1 MKKSIYF
8 FAIAAFGLFST
19 SLMAQNS
26 TKTYVIDAG
35 HGGFDKGSNNGNIVE
50 SEYSLE
56 LAQKIQQLAK
66 KKNINVILTRDGNDN
81 LDLQARVD
89 KMHELNPELVISLHL
104 NNASDRDK
112 KGAEVFIKNDNTDAN
127 TEKIGTELAQLVSM
141 NSIENRGL
149 KKANFKI
156 LRDSKKPTFLIELGF
171 ASNPSDAE
179 TLKSAHHKN
188 QLAEKIVQFLENY
201 QAI

>member
-1 MKKSIYF
+1 MKKKLYL
-8 FAIAAFGLFST
+8 FAIASLFATST
-19 SLMAQNS
+19 MFAQTS
-26 TKTYVIDAG
+26 KTFVIDAG

-66 KKNINVILTRDGNDN
+66 KKNINVILTRDGNDF
-81 LDLQARVD
+81 LDLQSRVD
-89 KMHELNPELVISLHL
+89 KMHELNPELIISLHL
-104 NNASDRDK
+104 NNAMNNSL
-112 KGAEVFIKNDNTDAN
+112 KGAEVFIKKDNTDSH
-127 TEKIGTELAQLVSM
+127 TEKIGTELAQLVSI

-156 LRDSKKPTFLIELGF
+156 LRDSKVPTFLIELGF
-171 ASNPSDAE
+171 ASNPTDAE
-179 TLKSAHHKN
+179 TLKSAFHKN

-201 QAI
+201 QSI

>member
-1 MKKSIYF
+1 MKKKLYL
-8 FAIAAFGLFST
+8 FAIASLFATST
-19 SLMAQNS
+19 MFAQ
-26 TKTYVIDAG
+26 TAKTFVIDAG

-66 KKNINVILTRDGNDN
+66 KKNINVILTRDGNDF
-81 LDLQARVD
+81 LDLQSRVD
-89 KMHELNPELVISLHL
+89 KMHELNPELIISLHL
-104 NNASDRDK
+104 NNAMNNSL
-112 KGAEVFIKNDNTDAN
+112 KGAEVFIKKDNTDSH
-127 TEKIGTELAQLVSM
+127 TEKIGTELAQLVSI

-156 LRDSKKPTFLIELGF
+156 LRDSKVPTFLIELGF
-171 ASNPSDAE
+171 ASNPTDAE
-179 TLKSAHHKN
+179 TLKSAYHKN

-201 QAI
+201 QSI

>member
-1 MKKSIYF
+1 MRKCIYF
-8 FAIAAFGLFST
+8 IALAAFSLFST
-19 SLMAQNS
+19 NVMAQKT
-26 TKTYVIDAG
+26 TKTFVIDAG
-35 HGGFDKGSNNGNIVE
+35 HGGFDKGSNNGNIIE

-56 LAQKIQQLAK
+56 LAQKIQKLAK
-66 KKNINVILTRDGNDN
+66 KKNINVILTRDGNDH
-81 LDLQARVD
+81 LDLQSRVN

-104 NNASDRDK
+104 NSASDRGK
-112 KGAEVFIKNDNTDAN
+112 SGAEVFIKNDNVDTH
-127 TEKIGTELAQLVSM
+127 TEKIGTELAQLVSI

-156 LRDSKKPTFLIELGF
+156 LKDSKTPTFLIELGF
-171 ASNPSDAE
+171 ASNLTDAE
-179 TLKSAHHKN
+179 TLKSTHHKN

>member
-1 MKKSIYF
+1 MKKKLYL
-8 FAIAAFGLFST
+8 FAIASLFATST
-19 SLMAQNS
+19 MFAQ
-26 TKTYVIDAG
+26 TAKTFVIDAG
-35 HGGFDKGSNNGNIVE
+35 HGGFDNGSNNGNIVE

-66 KKNINVILTRDGNDN
+66 KKNINVILTRDGNDF
-81 LDLQARVD
+81 LDLQSRVD
-89 KMHELNPELVISLHL
+89 KMHELDPELVISLHL
-104 NNASDRDK
+104 NSASNK
-112 KGAEVFIKNDNTDAN
+112 ELKGAEVFINKDNTDAN
-127 TEKIGTELAQLVSM
+127 TEKIGAELAQLVSI

-171 ASNPSDAE
+171 ASNPTDAE
-179 TLKSAHHKN
+179 TLKSAYHKN

-201 QAI
+201 QSI

>member
-1 MKKSIYF
+1 MKKKLYL
-8 FAIAAFGLFST
+8 FAIASLFATST
-19 SLMAQNS
+19 MFAQ
-26 TKTYVIDAG
+26 TAKTFVIDAG

-66 KKNINVILTRDGNDN
+66 KKNINVILTRDGNDF
-81 LDLQARVD
+81 LDLQSRVD

-104 NNASDRDK
+104 NNASNK
-112 KGAEVFIKNDNTDAN
+112 ELKGAEVFINKDNTDAY
-127 TEKIGTELAQLVSM
+127 TEKTGAELAQLVSM

-171 ASNPSDAE
+171 ASNLSDAE
-179 TLKSAHHKN
+179 TLKSTHHKN

-201 QAI
+201 QTI

>member
-1 MKKSIYF
+1 MKKKLYL
-8 FAIAAFGLFST
+8 FAIASLFATST
-19 SLMAQNS
+19 MFAQTS
-26 TKTYVIDAG
+26 KTFVIDAG

-66 KKNINVILTRDGNDN
+66 KKNINVILTRDGNDF
-81 LDLQARVD
+81 LDLQSRVD
-89 KMHELNPELVISLHL
+89 KMHELNPELIISLHL
-104 NNASDRDK
+104 NNAMNNSL
-112 KGAEVFIKNDNTDAN
+112 KGAEVFIKKDNTDSH
-127 TEKIGTELAQLVSM
+127 TEKIGTELAQLVSI

-156 LRDSKKPTFLIELGF
+156 LRDSKVPTFLIELGF
-171 ASNPSDAE
+171 ASNPTDAE
-179 TLKSAHHKN
+179 TLKSAYHKN

-201 QAI
+201 QSI

>member
-1 MKKSIYF
+1 MKKKLYL
-8 FAIAAFGLFST
+8 FAIASLFATST
-19 SLMAQNS
+19 MFAQ
-26 TKTYVIDAG
+26 TAKTFVIDAG
-35 HGGFDKGSNNGNIVE
+35 HGGFDKGSNGGNIVE

-81 LDLQARVD
+81 LDLQSRVD

-104 NNASDRDK
+104 NSSSNK
-112 KGAEVFIKNDNTDAN
+112 ELKGAEVFINKDNTDAN
-127 TEKIGTELAQLVSM
+127 TEKIGTELAQLVSI

-171 ASNPSDAE
+171 ASNPTDAE
-179 TLKSAHHKN
+179 TLKSAYHKN

-201 QAI
+201 QSI

>member
-1 MKKSIYF
+1 MKKKLYL
-8 FAIAAFGLFST
+8 FAIASLFATST
-19 SLMAQNS
+19 MCAQTS
-26 TKTYVIDAG
+26 KTFVIDAG

-66 KKNINVILTRDGNDN
+66 KKNINVILTRDGNDF
-81 LDLQARVD
+81 LDLQSRVD
-89 KMHELNPELVISLHL
+89 KMHELNPELIISLHL
-104 NNASDRDK
+104 NNAMNNSL
-112 KGAEVFIKNDNTDAN
+112 KGAEVFIKKDNTDSH
-127 TEKIGTELAQLVSM
+127 TEKIGTELAQLVSI

-156 LRDSKKPTFLIELGF
+156 LRDSKVPTFLIELGF
-171 ASNPSDAE
+171 ASNPTDAE
-179 TLKSAHHKN
+179 TLKSAYHKN

-201 QAI
+201 QSI

>member
-1 MKKSIYF
+1 MKKKLYL
-8 FAIAAFGLFST
+8 FAIASLFATST
-19 SLMAQNS
+19 MFAQTS
-26 TKTYVIDAG
+26 KTFVIDAG

-66 KKNINVILTRDGNDN
+66 KKNINVILTRDGNDF
-81 LDLQARVD
+81 LDLQSRVD
-89 KMHELNPELVISLHL
+89 KMHELNPELIISLHL
-104 NNASDRDK
+104 NNAMNNSL
-112 KGAEVFIKNDNTDAN
+112 KGAEVFIKKDNTDSH
-127 TEKIGTELAQLVSM
+127 TEKIGTELAQLVSI

-171 ASNPSDAE
+171 ASNPTDAE
-179 TLKSAHHKN
+179 TLKSAYHKN

-201 QAI
+201 QSI